1 MSIASITMTAGENQF
16 KRHKQ
21 ILFFVALMAVMFLVA
36 VNTSHAGAGGLEFE
50 EIWETLK
57 EWTQGTLG
65 RIIAGAMILI
75 GIIGGIAR
83 QSLIAFALGIGGGIG
98 LYNAPDIIESILSA
112 SLEHAGPIASTV
124 QQIGNGLVM

>member
-1 MSIASITMTAGENQF
+1 MSIANISINTGEDQY

-21 ILFFVALMAVMFLVA
+21 ILLFVVLMVAMFLLA

-50 EIWETLK
+50 EIWQTLK

-112 SLEHAGPIASTV
+112 TLEHAAAISTTV
-124 QQIGNGLVM
+124 HHLGNGLGI

>member
-1 MSIASITMTAGENQF
+1 
-16 KRHKQ
+16 
-21 ILFFVALMAVMFLVA
+21 MFLLA

-50 EIWETLK
+50 EIWQTLK

-112 SLEHAGPIASTV
+112 TLEHAAAISTTV
-124 QQIGNGLVM
+124 HHLGNGLGI